1 MGVSIQCYR
10 IRIGSF
16 QPNKIK
22 HSSSRM
28 KSTTKHRMSL
38 ILHLLLSLF
47 MIGQS
52 ETNPYHIST
61 PALTLRYLTLSAVGS
76 STLGI
81 EWQPGLQGSC
91 AGLTNK
97 VCHLLNGNRQKSGLK
112 LCSWNCGRALTDKMI
127 DIKLFVQNHKPVLFA
142 IIEADLHGSNS
153 SANRRTSY
161 TTEDINSKFEIEG
174 YSIILPDTWNLVVQA
189 RIIVMILK

>member
-61 PALTLRYLTLSAVGS
+61 PALTSRYLTLSAVGS

-81 EWQPGLQGSC
+81 EWQPGLKGSS

-97 VCHLLNGNRQKSGLK
+97 VCHLLNRQKSGLK
-112 LCSWNCGRALTDKMI
+112 LCSRNCGRALKDKMI

-153 SANRRTSY
+153 SANRRTTY
-161 TTEDINSKFEIEG
+161 TTEDINEKFEIDG
-174 YSIILPDTWNLVVQA
+174 
-189 RIIVMILK
+189 